1 MLSNEEYL
9 NDLIFD
15 QVDVAHFNQECD
27 SISEQAVTKAREQVL
42 EVDKLGKEMEEHNA
56 IMQAYNQK
64 SDMLRQ
70 ELQKIELYKQKNQPK
85 ELAAVVQKRAND
97 LQKEGDKI
105 RKQYQKNEIGVDQ
118 FIKDFISSR

>member
-15 QVDVAHFNQECD
+15 QVDVARFNQECD

-70 ELQKIELYKQKNQPK
+70 ELQKIELYKQKNQPR